1 MIANSQQRRRSTFE
15 TNILKFFF
23 SKGHLLLI
31 FVVLQIKI
39 IHIYLSMSRMIDRV
53 FYNPVENYSRGH
65 PLYPSENLSYC
76 QVLTVSIF
84 SSTNYVRYFTWSFL
98 FLLKIMIGGRDGK
111 HASVRNTSLALF
123 VKLCLPSRLSKLSK
137 LVFHPNAAL
146 SQWSFLFLLVCTSTC
161 MFSYF
166 FCRGKSVLQLYN

>member
-53 FYNPVENYSRGH
+53 FYNPVENYSCGH
-65 PLYPSENLSYC
+65 PLYPSEISTLQPPQPIGISIDHPWGGG
-76 QVLTVSIF
+76 VWIF
-84 SSTNYVRYFTWSFL
+84 SGITQWSRTTLSTNL
-98 FLLKIMIGGRDGK
+98 
-111 HASVRNTSLALF
+111 
-123 VKLCLPSRLSKLSK
+123 
-137 LVFHPNAAL
+137 
-146 SQWSFLFLLVCTSTC
+146 
-161 MFSYF
+161 
-166 FCRGKSVLQLYN
+166 CRGKRSFKPYQNEHNSVKDTGERSKKPRDIDLKISMKILFHCSPTFPFT